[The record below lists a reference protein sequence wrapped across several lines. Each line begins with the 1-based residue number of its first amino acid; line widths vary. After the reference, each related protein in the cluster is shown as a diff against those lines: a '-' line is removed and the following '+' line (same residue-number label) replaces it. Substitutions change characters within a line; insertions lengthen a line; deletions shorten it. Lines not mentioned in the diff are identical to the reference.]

1 MPTPTGRPQALIVL
15 SSAKRLPLAEP
26 ADHPGIS
33 TGFFL
38 VELAAVMAQ
47 FEATHDFV
55 LATPDG
61 ETPQLDIN
69 GLALNFHG
77 AGNLGPATARHTIQ
91 TDAERLTPD
100 QLRDRN
106 PELRSRRD
114 AELALARRHLGRL
127 PVSEPLPKT
136 DREALSIRDEV
147 IAGFHSVPERDYAS
161 IAQLLAR
168 HRDPTDAFS
177 LADFDFVHM
186 PGGHAPMVDFHDNP
200 WMGELLH
207 VLREADVPISLICH
221 APIALTSARYRIDHD
236 GTVQINDDHEFTGA
250 SITTVPRWG
259 ERFMLA
265 SQYPKVPGQ
274 RTRLPYYVDVALKE
288 AGYDVALTLN
298 PTAVKVIWDPATG
311 VLTGNGPQAVDEQ
324 TARLVDLLQER
335 AGTFSAHTAPA

>member
-1 MPTPTGRPQALIVL
+1 MAPRTERPKALIVL
-15 SSAKRLPLAEP
+15 SSAKRLPLTEP

-47 FEATHDFV
+47 FEETHDFI

-61 ETPQLDIN
+61 EVPQLDIN
-69 GLALNFHG
+69 GLALNFHA
-77 AGNLGPATARHTIQ
+77 AGDLGPATARHTIQ
-91 TDAERLTPD
+91 TDAEKLSPERL
-100 QLRDRN
+100 REKN
-106 PELRSRRD
+106 PELLKRRE

-136 DREALSIRDEV
+136 DREAVSIR
-147 IAGFHSVPERDYAS
+147 AGVLASFKEVPEERYHS
-161 IAQLLAR
+161 IEQLLAMD
-168 HRDPTDAFS
+168 RDPSDEFA

-200 WMGELLH
+200 LMGELLH
-207 VLREADVPISLICH
+207 TLREADVPISLICH
-221 APIALTSARYRIDHD
+221 APIALTSGRYRVGAD
-236 GTVQINDDHEFTGA
+236 GTVQVSEDHEFKGA

-274 RTRLPYYVDVALKE
+274 KTRLTYYVDVALKE
-288 AGYDVALTLN
+288 AGYDVNLNLN
-298 PTAVKVIWDPATG
+298 PTAVKVIWDAEHD
-311 VLTGNGPQAVDEQ
+311 VLTGNGPQAVDAQ
-324 TARLVDLLQER
+324 AARLVEILGDRATVSRSRTER
-335 AGTFSAHTAPA
+335 A